1 MSSLEAKRQER
12 RASGREVGWGQPATS
27 RACCQGDC
35 VSRRE
40 NFTEAP
46 PPLHPRAASPLTFHL
61 RTTLLPRLKLPCRGV
76 PSVGTAMTNFGPSR
90 NPAAPRGGGGEDQ
103 VARWARG
110 WCADHEGEGV
120 VGIGALLGPREGGD
134 HRIGRVGFEGTHI
147 PAETAKKKGFWGH
160 RDPGPGRFAPPSPP
174 RSLVLYFL
182 LRPSLAELEEK
193 LLQLL
198 PLTKRRR
205 SSSNSSLTSR
215 KGAWSKKYQLPFGVI
230 GQAAGRSRRS
240 CGGVG
245 GEAEESEELEELLPE
260 RSAVRRRPLTA
271 EDLLQSSN
279 SSVVD
284 SSFCSLLLR

>member
-1 MSSLEAKRQER
+1 M
-12 RASGREVGWGQPATS
+12 
-27 RACCQGDC
+27 
-35 VSRRE
+35 
-40 NFTEAP
+40 
-46 PPLHPRAASPLTFHL
+46 
-61 RTTLLPRLKLPCRGV
+61 
-76 PSVGTAMTNFGPSR
+76 
-90 NPAAPRGGGGEDQ
+90 
-103 VARWARG
+103 
-110 WCADHEGEGV
+110 
-120 VGIGALLGPREGGD
+120 
-134 HRIGRVGFEGTHI
+134 
-147 PAETAKKKGFWGH
+147 
-160 RDPGPGRFAPPSPP
+160 
-174 RSLVLYFL
+174 LYFL

-240 CGGVG
+240 RGGDG
-245 GEAEESEELEELLPE
+245 GEAEELEELEELLPE